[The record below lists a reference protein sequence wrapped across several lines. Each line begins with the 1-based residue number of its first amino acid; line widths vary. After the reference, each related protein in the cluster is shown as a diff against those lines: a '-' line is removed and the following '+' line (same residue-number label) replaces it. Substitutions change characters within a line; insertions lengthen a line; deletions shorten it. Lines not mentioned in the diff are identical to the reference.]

1 MPPKTTF
8 FVIIEGF
15 QSRSDK
21 SPVSILS
28 QDLWR
33 LKDISQPMFQVFFI
47 YVTIQVLTAK
57 SEQLFSGQRVFKRW
71 SIYFISKFINNSIC
85 FDTLPLGTFIVLNM
99 KNANKSTSSSSFP
112 TLMCEQKF
120 FLLKPRQLK
129 KNKPWFLL
137 LHQHLIHLAL
147 FELYIWY

>member
-1 MPPKTTF
+1 MTINHKQGKTTVEMSDMF
-8 FVIIEGF
+8 LRLVKKSFEASNAKFKFKTLYKFNCHQKPHFVIIEGF

-33 LKDISQPMFQVFFI
+33 LKDISQRMFQVFFI

-71 SIYFISKFINNSIC
+71 SIYFISKFINN
-85 FDTLPLGTFIVLNM
+85 
-99 KNANKSTSSSSFP
+99 
-112 TLMCEQKF
+112 
-120 FLLKPRQLK
+120 
-129 KNKPWFLL
+129 
-137 LHQHLIHLAL
+137 
-147 FELYIWY
+147 